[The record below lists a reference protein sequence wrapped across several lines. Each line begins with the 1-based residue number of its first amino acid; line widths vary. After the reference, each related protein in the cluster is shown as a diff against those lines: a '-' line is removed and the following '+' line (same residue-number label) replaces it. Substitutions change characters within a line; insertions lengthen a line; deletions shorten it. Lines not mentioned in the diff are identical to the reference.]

1 MQFKQYKLIKINKD
15 LYIQTKKC
23 KKKSLYLKIFKYISN
38 SIGLF
43 LLFIARKFY
52 IKSLLGCNGNEAI
65 CLVNTNIKFIID
77 DIKYCTLSS
86 IFFLLFLFLIQA
98 QLCSKYQ
105 IIVFLLI
112 IFELIYI
119 DHGDNFIH
127 HGILNFSA
135 LFIILTLGEIVIII
149 FILIINFIKK
159 KQYLK
164 LVIYSCLI
172 ILISSLF
179 FFNHIENYYC
189 KNWARGL
196 NGTFINNDESLY
208 SCSIIIPKSKCLID
222 IISPFLDFSKI
233 FNITCEKRKEKEKY
247 LLQKISD
254 FKNKKGIKRIGY
266 PISIGD
272 KDEIKGKAAPYSD
285 TLLSFVKN
293 NLINFDEYEKNNIK
307 NKKQPEIIVDF
318 SENEYGKL
326 NIILNYNDTLS
337 KKRLDISKN
346 SNSNNILFLFM
357 DNLSRVHFYRQFK
370 KTSKFLKQFFSYK
383 GFSMNSSDVF
393 HGFEF
398 LKYHNLDGATLTNA
412 IPMFSGVYYNPNNT
426 MISIVKELKKLGYVT
441 CNSQDV
447 CHKELMGISD
457 LNKYTY
463 VEFDHEY
470 ASPNCDPNIYN
481 FGYGLL
487 GGENGILRKC
497 LYGKEK
503 IEYTFEYS
511 KQFWLSYKNNKKFL
525 RIVNTYAHE
534 YSGEKAKYSD
544 EATFHFLY
552 DLFSSNQLKNT
563 TIFIA
568 GDHGFMLMGAY
579 KLLSPNDWRIE
590 KVMPIFIIL
599 IPDIKNQTFEE
610 QYSEIYKNQQTLITP
625 FDIYYTI
632 RDIIYGKRYKDNL
645 LTEQNNEGE
654 SLFKYINTKERNCSK
669 YKNINGCKCINNN
682 VF

>member
-1 MQFKQYKLIKINKD
+1 MKI
-15 LYIQTKKC
+15 
-23 KKKSLYLKIFKYISN
+23 KKKEVDLLKNKKDKN

-43 LLFIARKFY
+43 LLFIARKYY
-52 IKSLLGCNGNEAI
+52 IKSLLGCNGNEAS
-65 CLVNTNIKFIID
+65 CVVNNNIKYIID
-77 DIKYCTLSS
+77 DIYYCTHSV

-127 HGILNFSA
+127 HGILNLSA
-135 LFIILTLGEIVIII
+135 LFILLTLGEIVIII

-164 LVIYSCLI
+164 LFIFSCLI
-172 ILISSLF
+172 IVLSSLF
-179 FFNHIENYYC
+179 FFKHIENYYC

-208 SCSIIIPKSKCLID
+208 SCSIDIPKNKCLID
-222 IISPFLDFSKI
+222 IISPFFDFSRI
-233 FNITCEKRKEKEKY
+233 FSIKCEKRKQKEKY
-247 LLQKISD
+247 LLKKISN
-254 FKNKKGIKRIGY
+254 FKNKKEIKRIGY

-285 TLLSFVKN
+285 TLLSFMKN
-293 NLINFDEYEKNNIK
+293 NLINFDEYEKKNIT
-307 NKKQPEIIVDF
+307 NKKQPEVIVDF

-326 NIILNYNDTLS
+326 NITLNYNDILS

-346 SNSNNILFLFM
+346 STSNNILFLFL

-398 LKYHNLDGATLTNA
+398 LKYHKFDGATLNNA
-412 IPMFSGVYYNPNNT
+412 IPMFCGVYYNPNNT

-447 CHKELMGISD
+447 CHKELMAIS
-457 LNKYTY
+457 NFKKYTY

-470 ASPNCDPNIYN
+470 ASPNCDPNIYT
-481 FGYGLL
+481 FGYGFF

-497 LYGKEK
+497 LYGRENM
-503 IEYTFEYS
+503 EYTFEYS

-552 DLFSSNQLKNT
+552 DLFLSNQLKNT

-568 GDHGFMLMGAY
+568 GDHGFALMGAY
-579 KLLSPNDWRIE
+579 KLLNPNDWEIE
-590 KVMPIFIIL
+590 NVMPIFIIL
-599 IPDIKNQTFEE
+599 IPDIKNQTYEE

-632 RDIIYGKRYKDNL
+632 RDIIHGKRYKDNL

-654 SLFKYINTKERNCSK
+654 SLFKYINTMERNCSK
-669 YKNINGCKCINNN
+669 YINIKCCKCINNN
-682 VF
+682 VLVKK